1 MAMEQNAQQN
11 SLPFQVKLG
20 ACTFQMHQSPL
31 GLKKKKKEEDHVF
44 NFIRIA
50 RFSIVRFVT
59 QKDAFD
65 MYY

>member
-20 ACTFQMHQSPL
+20 AFTFQMHQSPL
-31 GLKKKKKEEDHVF
+31 GLKKKKEEDHVF

-50 RFSIVRFVT
+50 RFSIVHFVT
-59 QKDAFD
+59 
-65 MYY
+65 

>member
-31 GLKKKKKEEDHVF
+31 GLKKKKK
-44 NFIRIA
+44 
-50 RFSIVRFVT
+50 T
-59 QKDAFD
+59 D
-65 MYY
+65 MEQYCKFT